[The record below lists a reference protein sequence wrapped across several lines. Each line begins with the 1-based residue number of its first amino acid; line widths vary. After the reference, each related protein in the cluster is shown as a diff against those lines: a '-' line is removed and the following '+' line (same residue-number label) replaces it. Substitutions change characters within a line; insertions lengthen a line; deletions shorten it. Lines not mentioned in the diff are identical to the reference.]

1 LKINHGGEK
10 LDAATNPIIG
20 VVAVH
25 GGYIIGIR
33 FVEHEPLIFPLKI
46 QDGLMFAAD
55 LLKLDAV
62 NGDWHRSTLQVS
74 SLEICGRESSRNSHL
89 VLLL

>member
-10 LDAATNPIIG
+10 LDAAANPIVG

-25 GGYIIGIR
+25 GSDVVGVR
-33 FVEHEPLIFPLKI
+33 FVQHEPLFLALEI
-46 QDGLMFAAD
+46 QDGLMLAAD
-55 LLKLDAV
+55 LLKLNSV